1 MSGLYDILI
10 SGGCGGTAAWI
21 VTALHKKV
29 ARREEAESRAFATV
43 TEKRIADLESASKA
57 HGEMLA
63 ALKTLARSVELLSS
77 DIKEMIATN
86 AAQSQAI
93 TNLGSCVTHLR
104 EDIGEVRRDLKEHL
118 KDKHT
123 TCNL

>member
-1 MSGLYDILI
+1 MSVLLDALL

-21 VTALHKKV
+21 INAVHRKIS
-29 ARREEAESRAFATV
+29 RREEAESKAFAAV
-43 TEKRIADLESASKA
+43 TEKRISDLESASKT

-63 ALKTLARSVELLSS
+63 AVKTLAMSVESLSA
-77 DIKEMIATN
+77 DIKEMIASN

-93 TNLGSCVTHLR
+93 TNLSGYVTNLR

-118 KDKHT
+118 KETH
-123 TCNL
+123 